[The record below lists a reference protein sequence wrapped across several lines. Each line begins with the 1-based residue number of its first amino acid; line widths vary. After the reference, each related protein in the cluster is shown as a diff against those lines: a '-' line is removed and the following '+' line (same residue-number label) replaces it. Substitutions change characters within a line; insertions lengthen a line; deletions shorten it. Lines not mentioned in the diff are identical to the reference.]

1 MDARKLVWGV
11 VALLAGLGLAAWSAW
26 HGVAD
31 ARHWWHAHHALQQLA
46 SSHDSTGAQP
56 SGAGGDLLGL
66 LRAGVAAIPGAGH
79 WLRTGLQQR
88 ERLALHSLLLQLA
101 LLALAAL
108 LVWLGNRWL
117 AQASPTRRS
126 R

>member
-31 ARHWWHAHHALQQLA
+31 ARQWWHAHQALQQLA
-46 SSHDSTGAQP
+46 AGGGASAHP
-56 SGAGGDLLGL
+56 SGAAEDLLGL
-66 LRAGVAAIPGAGH
+66 LRSGVAAIPGAGR
-79 WLRTGLQQR
+79 WLRAGLQQR
-88 ERLALHSLLLQLA
+88 ERLALHSLLGQLA
-101 LLALAAL
+101 LLLLAAL
-108 LVWLGNRWL
+108 LAWLGNHL
-117 AQASPTRRS
+117 LGQASPSRRS